1 MSEYNWKDVYEA
13 DANGNMAMEIVPSF
27 DIDADGDKVW
37 NLCSSEAN
45 ANWFKAARLLELGTP
60 EALAELK
67 AMNDAPMMRP
77 KKKKKVIIKSV

>member
-1 MSEYNWKDVYEA
+1 MKDADGYDWTEHYES

-27 DIDADGDKVW
+27 DINEKGNKVW
-37 NLCSSEAN
+37 NLSSSEAN
-45 ANWFKAARLLELGTP
+45 ASWFKAARLLELGTP

-77 KKKKKVIIKSV
+77 KKKTRVAK